1 MAKRQST
8 KPDDSGDLPAAAF
21 KVGDPIVHP
30 SHGAGRIIAIQTWE
44 VAGVSRQYY
53 SIELISDHGTLNIP
67 VDQAD
72 ASGLR
77 RAVSD
82 PDHIFDVLSEEPAT
96 LNSDHRKRQSDLA
109 DKIHS
114 GDAGQITEALRD
126 LAYRE
131 QISGLTE
138 RDQRLKSEAEGMLIG
153 ELALQPDLNLDSAA
167 ARLQIEVHDAI
178 EEHVP
183 DDEEDDA

>member
-1 MAKRQST
+1 MAKKQST
-8 KPDDSGDLPAAAF
+8 TSDNTGDLPAAEF
-21 KVGDPIVHP
+21 EVGDPIVHP
-30 SHGAGRIIAIQTWE
+30 SHGAGRIVAIQAWE
-44 VAGVSRQYY
+44 VGGVKRRYY
-53 SIELISDHGTLNIP
+53 SIELVSDHGTLNIP
-67 VDQAD
+67 VEQAEE
-72 ASGLR
+72 SGLR

-82 PDHIFDVLSEEPAT
+82 PDSIFDVLSEEPAT
-96 LNSDHRKRQSDLA
+96 LNSDHRKRQADLA

-131 QISGLTE
+131 QTSGLTE
-138 RDQRLKSEAEGMLIG
+138 RDPRLKSEAEGMLIG

-167 ARLQIEVHDAI
+167 ARLQSEVHDAI

-183 DDEEDDA
+183 DEEEDDA